1 LLLKRSLQRRLIH
14 VRPFGRCLPGRT
26 TCHYHHV
33 KKHGVRATAV
43 PMFALVLGCGALACA
58 ASGELPDDGGSAG
71 TSGTST
77 GGGGKGGSG
86 GLASGGAPVG
96 GSAGVTSGGSNTG
109 GAGTGG
115 SATGSGGTSGSNTG
129 GAGTG
134 GSAAGA
140 GNTGGSFGGGGVGG
154 NASGGDGAGGSVAGT
169 GNTGGANAGAGGAN
183 AGTGGSNG
191 GAGGTTGGTSGSSG
205 GGAGGATGGTGG
217 GIGEPDCNAPMPSGG
232 QLHSGNGTGGQ
243 GNLAWEI
250 WSNTGQGELTT
261 FSTPAFIAIWNNSG
275 GYLGRLGFEWG
286 GFQGNPVPHTE
297 RGEIRAQFASRKTGT
312 AGGYS
317 YIGMYGWTTNPC
329 VEWYVVD
336 DSYNN
341 MPINPGNT
349 TNEGDVNIDGGTYVV
364 YTRLT
369 TGSGGT
375 RCSGA
380 TDWIQFYSVRRTAR
394 ACGVISLSEHFR
406 QWEALGMDMGGELL
420 EAKILVEV
428 GGGVGN
434 VELPIANV
442 SVQ

>member
-1 LLLKRSLQRRLIH
+1 LLRKDSWPIAGQHRA
-14 VRPFGRCLPGRT
+14 RCLPGRT
-26 TCHYHHV
+26 TRHYQHV
-33 KKHGVRATAV
+33 KIHALTAAR
-43 PMFALVLGCGALACA
+43 MFALVLGCGALACA
-58 ASGELPDDGGSAG
+58 ASGDLPDDGGSSGAG
-71 TSGTST
+71 GSS
-77 GGGGKGGSG
+77 GGGGKATGGAGSG
-86 GLASGGAPVG
+86 GSTVAGSSGF
-96 GSAGVTSGGSNTG
+96 TSGGSNTG
-109 GAGTGG
+109 GAGKGG
-115 SATGSGGTSGSNTG
+115 STTGSGGTSGSNTG
-129 GAGTG
+129 GSGGAGGSAAGAGNMGGSFGGTGVGGSGAGGSGTG

-140 GNTGGSFGGGGVGG
+140 GNTGGNAGGG
-154 NASGGDGAGGSVAGT
+154 SGGES
-169 GNTGGANAGAGGAN
+169 
-183 AGTGGSNG
+183 AGTGGSSG
-191 GAGGTTGGTSGSSG
+191 GAGGAGGGVSGSSG
-205 GGAGGATGGTGG
+205 GGAGGSTGGTGG
-217 GIGEPDCNAPMPSGG
+217 SIGEPDCNAQMPGGG

-250 WSNTGQGELTT
+250 WSNTGEGELTT
-261 FSTPAFIAIWNNSG
+261 FSTPAFIATWNNSG

-297 RGEIRAQFASRKTGT
+297 RGEIKAQFVSRKTGT

-364 YTRLT
+364 YTRPT

-380 TDWIQFYSVRRTAR
+380 TDWIQYYSVRRTAR

-406 QWEALGMDMGGELL
+406 KWEELGMDMGGELL

-442 SVQ
+442 NVQ

>member
-1 LLLKRSLQRRLIH
+1 
-14 VRPFGRCLPGRT
+14 
-26 TCHYHHV
+26 
-33 KKHGVRATAV
+33 
-43 PMFALVLGCGALACA
+43 MFALVLGCGALACA
-58 ASGELPDDGGSAG
+58 ASGDLPDDGGSSGAG
-71 TSGTST
+71 GSS
-77 GGGGKGGSG
+77 GGGGKATGGAGSG
-86 GLASGGAPVG
+86 GSTVAGSSGF
-96 GSAGVTSGGSNTG
+96 TSGGSNTG
-109 GAGTGG
+109 GAGKGG
-115 SATGSGGTSGSNTG
+115 STTGSGGTSGSNTG
-129 GAGTG
+129 GSGGAGGSAAGAGNMGGSFGGTGVGGSGAGGSGTG

-140 GNTGGSFGGGGVGG
+140 GNTGGNAGGG
-154 NASGGDGAGGSVAGT
+154 SGGES
-169 GNTGGANAGAGGAN
+169 
-183 AGTGGSNG
+183 AGTGGSSG
-191 GAGGTTGGTSGSSG
+191 GAGGAGGGVSGSSG
-205 GGAGGATGGTGG
+205 GGAGGSTGGTGG
-217 GIGEPDCNAPMPSGG
+217 SIGEPDCNAQMPGGG

-250 WSNTGQGELTT
+250 WSNTGEGELTT
-261 FSTPAFIAIWNNSG
+261 FSTPAFIATWNNSG

-297 RGEIRAQFASRKTGT
+297 RGEIKAQFVSRKTGT

-364 YTRLT
+364 YTRPT

-380 TDWIQFYSVRRTAR
+380 TDWIQYYSVRRTAR

-406 QWEALGMDMGGELL
+406 KWEELGMDMGGELL

>member
-1 LLLKRSLQRRLIH
+1 
-14 VRPFGRCLPGRT
+14 
-26 TCHYHHV
+26 
-33 KKHGVRATAV
+33 
-43 PMFALVLGCGALACA
+43 M
-58 ASGELPDDGGSAG
+58 GGSFGG
-71 TSGTST
+71 TGV
-77 GGGGKGGSG
+77 GGSG
-86 GLASGGAPVG
+86 AG
-96 GSAGVTSGGSNTG
+96 GS
-109 GAGTGG
+109 
-115 SATGSGGTSGSNTG
+115 
-129 GAGTG
+129 GTG

-140 GNTGGSFGGGGVGG
+140 GNTGGNAGGG
-154 NASGGDGAGGSVAGT
+154 SGGES
-169 GNTGGANAGAGGAN
+169 
-183 AGTGGSNG
+183 AGTGGSSG
-191 GAGGTTGGTSGSSG
+191 GAGGAGGGVSGSSG
-205 GGAGGATGGTGG
+205 GGAGGSTGGTGG
-217 GIGEPDCNAPMPSGG
+217 SIGEPDCNAQMPGGG

-250 WSNTGQGELTT
+250 WSNTGEGELTT
-261 FSTPAFIAIWNNSG
+261 FSTPAFIATWNNSG

-297 RGEIRAQFASRKTGT
+297 RGEIKAQFVSRKTGT

-364 YTRLT
+364 YTRPT

-380 TDWIQFYSVRRTAR
+380 TDWIQYYSVRRTAR

-406 QWEALGMDMGGELL
+406 KWEELGMDMGGELL

-442 SVQ
+442 NVQ